1 MKGRQI
7 GWGRRADRTGKT
19 DWVSQV
25 SRAERAGQSIR
36 QQGHDGQADAGDRF
50 IVVGQRASHGTEGGT
65 LPLPG
70 QLIPAA
76 LLLIPAALLLIP
88 EAMDP
93 GPLRERADQLLVDR
107 RRGRGDCDSVHQAS
121 ETFIRP
127 QKPQQPGL

>member
-1 MKGRQI
+1 
-7 GWGRRADRTGKT
+7 
-19 DWVSQV
+19 V
-25 SRAERAGQSIR
+25 GQSIR
-36 QQGHDGQADAGDRF
+36 QQGHDGQAGAGDRF

-88 EAMDP
+88 AALLLIPAAMDP

-121 ETFIRP
+121 ETSAARTVTGFPAFVAIPSLPVQLSVGRVRAAEA
-127 QKPQQPGL
+127 GT